1 MSLTNE
7 PIIEEPE
14 DDEVVHGASKSSE
27 MVVRR
32 QKPKVERLS
41 WHEGVEFY
49 SDPSENDKLFPL
61 FREYVALPMTFEEKQ
76 MIFWTI
82 ETLTMAAYTMYDHL
96 FFHTCE
102 RIVDSGIIHA
112 FDSYG
117 SDEAACLEGMKPLID
132 LAIGRCEEFIARK
145 EFTEEGSVTDVFK
158 NTLNKLKANVIEIMS
173 IWKAFT
179 ALELPTSRGT
189 TVTSTVYMLGFPNNP
204 YMPN

>member
-14 DDEVVHGASKSSE
+14 DEPKSSE

-76 MIFWTI
+76 MMFWTI

-173 IWKAFT
+173 IWKALP

-189 TVTSTVYMLGFPNNP
+189 TVTSTVYMLGVPNNNP
-204 YMPN
+204 YLTH